1 MYYLLFDEMKF
12 THNFSTFFFEEIKMG
27 YINNGD
33 ESSLVQVV
41 S

>member
-1 MYYLLFDEMKF
+1 MTKLGECVGTKHTFKPF
-12 THNFSTFFFEEIKMG
+12 FFFEEIKMG